1 MGLRSPLSAAQ
12 VASGLRIEPSQPRE
26 AHSRHTNA
34 RPRRSHVVAAARNSK
49 RHVSEVSQQRVSRTT
64 AVGRSGSCATRRG
77 TGRDPGPCSPC
88 IAAVSPAV
96 DARVLSELGS
106 YAKPGLHMRRL
117 PLQACDGASSPMVSC
132 APTKG
137 AACSIRSN
145 RFDADKLAPL
155 GSHLPPVVPVSIGCS
170 VDGADRNR
178 SLFMT
183 RRAIR
188 LNAEGRMDLTTT
200 YVPRVMPMRLG
211 RTFNRR
217 KDNELRGK
225 SKTRLF
231 TNQGS
236 A

>member
-1 MGLRSPLSAAQ
+1 MSAAQ
-12 VASGLRIEPSQPRE
+12 VTASLRDRTRPAARRARQARERTGASQPG
-26 AHSRHTNA
+26 
-34 RPRRSHVVAAARNSK
+34 RRSRTQLAAPCECGFSAESGPQNRCGPIGIMRLTK
-49 RHVSEVSQQRVSRTT
+49 RQ
-64 AVGRSGSCATRRG
+64 
-77 TGRDPGPCSPC
+77 GRDPGPCSPC
-88 IAAVSPAV
+88 MAAVSRAV
-96 DARVLSELGS
+96 DVRMLSELGS

-117 PLQACDGASSPMVSC
+117 PLLACDGTSSPMVSC

-183 RRAIR
+183 RRVIR
-188 LNAEGRMDLTTT
+188 LNAEGRMDVTTT

-217 KDNELRGK
+217 KDNELCCK
-225 SKTRLF
+225 SKTPPLYQSRLGLNP
-231 TNQGS
+231 T
-236 A
+236 